1 MSGVLD
7 CFRPLFHPESIAVIG
22 ASNTYGKWGYTYLR
36 NLRDGGFAGRVFP
49 VNPKEKEILGYPV
62 YPRLEDVPGSVD
74 LALILLRPELVLDAV
89 RECLARGVRAMVVI
103 TAGFGEMGGQG
114 KKMQDEFAALARKA
128 RVPLI
133 GPNCMGLIS
142 VPAKLN
148 AQLFYSRPLP
158 GGISILS
165 QSGNLGGDLIRRG
178 MVDRIGFS
186 KFVSSG
192 NEAVTTCEDLLEYF
206 GEDPDTTVILS
217 YLEGVKHG
225 NRFLEIARRVTAKKP
240 VVLLKAGYTS
250 AGSRA
255 CVSHT
260 GALAGSQEVFEAVAR
275 QAGVIMVDNMDDLYY
290 AGVTLAGQPLPS
302 GKRIGIVTE
311 GGGMGVI
318 AADATVRFGM
328 EVPLLTERLQ
338 ERFHDILPE
347 RWSRANP
354 VDTAAGEGKF
364 ECIEEMV
371 RSSYFDGIIQIGIAG
386 AGRVYQALSHIPE
399 SERTDQEKQRLERL
413 KPRVDREIEEAR
425 FITGLIR
432 ETGKPILSADQVSV
446 LGQVE
451 GNPVLEYLSSQGI
464 IVYRDSYH
472 AARMMG
478 ILLDYASR
486 HIKGSWFKHKSY
498 LKGS

>member
-1 MSGVLD
+1 MSSVLD
-7 CFRPLFHPESIAVIG
+7 RFRPLFHPNSVAIIG
-22 ASNTYGKWGYTYLR
+22 ASRAYGKWGYMYLR
-36 NLRDGGFAGRVFP
+36 NLREGGFAGKVYP
-49 VNPKEKEILGYPV
+49 VNPNEKEILGYPA
-62 YPRLEDVPGSVD
+62 YARLRDVPGSVD
-74 LALILLRPELVLDAV
+74 LGLILLRPALVLDAV
-89 RECLARGVRAMVVI
+89 KECVEKRVGSIVVI

-114 KKMQDEFAALARKA
+114 KKMQDELAALARKA

-142 VPAKLN
+142 VPAGLN

-225 NRFLEIARRVTAKKP
+225 NRFIEIARRVTARKP

-260 GALAGSQEVFEAVAR
+260 GALAGAQEVFKAVAR

-290 AGVTLAGQPLPS
+290 AGVTLAGQPLLA
-302 GKRIGIVTE
+302 GNRVGIVTE

-318 AADATVRFGM
+318 AADAIIRFGM
-328 EVPLLTERLQ
+328 DVPPLSEKLREK
-338 ERFHDILPE
+338 FHGILPE
-347 RWSRANP
+347 RWSRSNP
-354 VDTAAGEGKF
+354 VDTAAGDGKF

-371 RSSYFDGIIQIGIAG
+371 RSSCFDGIIQIGIAG
-386 AGRVYQALSHIPE
+386 AGRVYQALNQIPE
-399 SERTDQEKQRLERL
+399 SERTDKEKQRLERL
-413 KPRVDREIEEAR
+413 RPRVDREIKEAR

-432 ETGKPILSADQVSV
+432 ETGKPILSADQVAL

-451 GNPVLEYLSSQGI
+451 GNPVLEYLSSEGI

-472 AARMMG
+472 AAKMMG
-478 ILLDYASR
+478 ILVDYAKKKRSER
-486 HIKGSWFKHKSY
+486 A
-498 LKGS
+498 LEN